1 MILEANNMDDFM
13 ELTSTKRE
21 AILPYEDSLLIMV
34 GDGPNNNKVITN
46 YMAKLLADGVA
57 PENILVIPSIN
68 RAIVEVRDSI
78 AKMVGINSKDLW
90 ACTFHSLCARIL
102 RREIEATGIYRKNF
116 VIYDDYDINSL
127 VKKCIKQMKLNDEC
141 NTPIG
146 VWRAISNIKMKMMGP
161 MEFSQYA
168 NNNGNFHNQKISEIY
183 KLYQSKLQENNA
195 LDYDDLLLVTI
206 SLIRDH
212 EEIRTRYQQLFRYI
226 LVDELE
232 IINKLQYKLIKL
244 LAEGKRNCVVCDV
257 NQVI

>member
-1 MILEANNMDDFM
+1 M
-13 ELTSTKRE
+13 EVYTELNSTKRE
-21 AILPYEDSLLIMV
+21 AIKPYEDSLLIMAD
-34 GDGPNNNKVITN
+34 DGPGNNKVVTN

-206 SLIRDH
+206 SLLRDH
-212 EEIRTRYQQLFRYI
+212 EEIRTHYQQQFRYI
-226 LVDELE
+226 LVDEHE
-232 IINKLQYKLIKL
+232 IINMLQYKLIKL

>member
-1 MILEANNMDDFM
+1 M
-13 ELTSTKRE
+13 EVYTELNLTKRE
-21 AILPYEDSLLIMV
+21 AINHYEDSLLIMADDDY
-34 GDGPNNNKVITN
+34 GNNKVLTN
-46 YMAKLLADGVA
+46 QVTKLLANGVA
-57 PENILVIPSIN
+57 PENILFIPSVN

-78 AKMVGINSKDLW
+78 AKMFGINSKDLW

-116 VIYDDYDINSL
+116 VIYDDNDINSL

-168 NNNGNFHNQKISEIY
+168 NNNGNFHHKKISEIY
-183 KLYQSKLQENNA
+183 SLYQSKLQESNA
-195 LDYDDLLLVTI
+195 LDFDDLLLITI

-226 LVDELE
+226 LGDEHE
-232 IINKLQYKLIKL
+232 IINKLQYQLIKL
-244 LAEGKRNCVVCDV
+244 LAGEKRCFTVRNVD
-257 NQVI
+257 QVI

>member
-1 MILEANNMDDFM
+1 MDIFNGF
-13 ELTSTKRE
+13 SSINRE
-21 AILPYEDSLLIMV
+21 TIEYYDDSLLIMADDDY
-34 GDGPNNNKVITN
+34 GNNKVLTN
-46 YMAKLLADGVA
+46 QVTKLLANGIV
-57 PENILVIPSIN
+57 PENILVITSTN
-68 RAIVEVRDSI
+68 GAIVEVRNSV
-78 AKMVGINSKDLW
+78 AGLAGISSKELW
-90 ACTFHSLCARIL
+90 LCTFYSLCARIL

-206 SLIRDH
+206 LLLNNH

-232 IINKLQYKLIKL
+232 IINKLQYKLIEL

>member
-1 MILEANNMDDFM
+1 M
-13 ELTSTKRE
+13 EVYTELNLTKRE
-21 AILPYEDSLLIMV
+21 AINHYEDSLLIMADDDY
-34 GDGPNNNKVITN
+34 GNNKVLTN
-46 YMAKLLADGVA
+46 HVAKLLANGVA
-57 PENILVIPSIN
+57 PNNILVITSTN
-68 RAIVEVRDSI
+68 GAIVEVRDSI
-78 AKMVGINSKDLW
+78 AKMFGINSKDLW

-161 MEFSQYA
+161 MDFSQYA

-195 LDYDDLLLVTI
+195 LDYDDLMFVTI
-206 SLIRDH
+206 LLLNNH

-244 LAEGKRNCVVCDV
+244 LAGEKRCFTVSNVD
-257 NQVI
+257 QVI

>member
-1 MILEANNMDDFM
+1 MDDFM

-21 AILPYEDSLLIMV
+21 AILPYEDSLLIMADDDY
-34 GDGPNNNKVITN
+34 GNNKVLTN
-46 YMAKLLADGVA
+46 QVTKLLANGVA
-57 PENILVIPSIN
+57 PENILFIPSVN

-78 AKMVGINSKDLW
+78 AKMFGINSKDLW

-116 VIYDDYDINSL
+116 VIYDDNDINSL

-168 NNNGNFHNQKISEIY
+168 NNNGNFHHKKISEIY
-183 KLYQSKLQENNA
+183 SLYQSKLQESNA
-195 LDYDDLLLVTI
+195 LDFDDLLLITI

-226 LVDELE
+226 LVDEHE
-232 IINKLQYKLIKL
+232 IINKLQYQLIKL
-244 LAEGKRNCVVCDV
+244 LAGEKRCFTVRNVD
-257 NQVI
+257 QVI

>member
-1 MILEANNMDDFM
+1 MNIFNGFN
-13 ELTSTKRE
+13 SINRE
-21 AILPYEDSLLIMV
+21 TIEHYDDSLLIMADDDY
-34 GDGPNNNKVITN
+34 GKNKVLTN
-46 YMAKLLADGVA
+46 QVTKLLANGIA
-57 PENILVIPSIN
+57 PENILVITSTN
-68 RAIVEVRDSI
+68 RDIVEMRDSV

-90 ACTFHSLCARIL
+90 ACAFYSLCARIL

-206 SLIRDH
+206 SLLRDH
-212 EEIRTRYQQLFRYI
+212 EEIRTHYQQQFRYI
-226 LVDELE
+226 LVDEHE
-232 IINKLQYKLIKL
+232 IINMLQYKLIKL

>member
-1 MILEANNMDDFM
+1 MDIFNGF
-13 ELTSTKRE
+13 SSINRE
-21 AILPYEDSLLIMV
+21 TIEHYDDSLLIMADDDY
-34 GDGPNNNKVITN
+34 GKNKVLTN
-46 YMAKLLADGVA
+46 QVTKLLANGIA
-57 PENILVIPSIN
+57 PENILVITSTN
-68 RAIVEVRDSI
+68 RDIVEMRDSV
-78 AKMVGINSKDLW
+78 AKMVGINSNDLW
-90 ACTFHSLCARIL
+90 ACTFYSLCARIL

-116 VIYDDYDINSL
+116 VIYDDNDINSL

-195 LDYDDLLLVTI
+195 LDYDDLLMVTI
-206 SLIRDH
+206 SLLRDY

-226 LVDELE
+226 VVDEHE
-232 IINKLQYKLIKL
+232 IINMLQYKLIKL
-244 LAEGKRNCVVCDV
+244 LAEGRNCVVCDV

>member
-1 MILEANNMDDFM
+1 MDDFM

-21 AILPYEDSLLIMV
+21 AILPYEDSLLIMADDDY
-34 GDGPNNNKVITN
+34 GNNKVLTN
-46 YMAKLLADGVA
+46 HVAKLLANGVA
-57 PENILVIPSIN
+57 PENILFIPFVN

-78 AKMVGINSKDLW
+78 AKMFGINSKDLW

-146 VWRAISNIKMKMMGP
+146 VWRDISNIKMKMMGP

-195 LDYDDLLLVTI
+195 LDYDDLLMVTI
-206 SLIRDH
+206 SLLRDY

-226 LVDELE
+226 LVDEHE
-232 IINKLQYKLIKL
+232 IINTLQYKLIKL

>member
-1 MILEANNMDDFM
+1 M
-13 ELTSTKRE
+13 EFYTELNSSKRE
-21 AILPYEDSLLIMV
+21 AVKLYEDSLLVMAD
-34 GDGPNNNKVITN
+34 DGTGNNKVITN

-57 PENILVIPSIN
+57 PNNILVITSTN
-68 RAIVEVRDSI
+68 GAIVEMRNSV
-78 AKMVGINSKDLW
+78 AGLAGISSKELW
-90 ACTFHSLCARIL
+90 LCTFYSLCARIL

-116 VIYDDYDINSL
+116 VIYDDNDINSL

-206 SLIRDH
+206 LLLNNH

>member
-1 MILEANNMDDFM
+1 M
-13 ELTSTKRE
+13 EVYTELNLTKRE
-21 AILPYEDSLLIMV
+21 AINHYEDSLLIMADDDY
-34 GDGPNNNKVITN
+34 GNNKVLTN
-46 YMAKLLADGVA
+46 HVAKLLANGVA
-57 PENILVIPSIN
+57 PNNILVITSTN
-68 RAIVEVRDSI
+68 GAIVEVRDSI
-78 AKMVGINSKDLW
+78 AKMFGINSKDLW

-161 MEFSQYA
+161 MDFSQYA

-195 LDYDDLLLVTI
+195 LDFDDLLLITI

-244 LAEGKRNCVVCDV
+244 LAGEKRCFTVSNVD
-257 NQVI
+257 QVI

>member
-46 YMAKLLADGVA
+46 YMAKLLADGVS
-57 PENILVIPSIN
+57 PENILVITSTN
-68 RAIVEVRDSI
+68 RDIVEMRDSV
-78 AKMVGINSKDLW
+78 AGLAGISSKDLW
-90 ACTFHSLCARIL
+90 ACTFYSLCARIL

-116 VIYDDYDINSL
+116 VIYDDNDINSL

-206 SLIRDH
+206 SLLRDY
-212 EEIRTRYQQLFRYI
+212 EEIRTHYQQLFRYI
-226 LVDELE
+226 LVDEHE
-232 IINKLQYKLIKL
+232 IINMLQYKLIKL

>member
-1 MILEANNMDDFM
+1 M
-13 ELTSTKRE
+13 EVYTELNLTKRE
-21 AILPYEDSLLIMV
+21 AINPYEDSLLIMADDDY
-34 GDGPNNNKVITN
+34 GNNKVLTN
-46 YMAKLLADGVA
+46 HVAKLLANGVA
-57 PENILVIPSIN
+57 PNNILVITSTN
-68 RAIVEVRDSI
+68 GAIVEVRDSI
-78 AKMVGINSKDLW
+78 AKMFGINSKDLW

-161 MEFSQYA
+161 MDFSQYA
-168 NNNGNFHNQKISEIY
+168 NNNGNFQNQKISEIY

-195 LDYDDLLLVTI
+195 LDFDDLLLITI

>member
-1 MILEANNMDDFM
+1 M
-13 ELTSTKRE
+13 EFYTELNSTKRK
-21 AILPYEDSLLIMV
+21 AINPYEDSLLIMADDDY
-34 GDGPNNNKVITN
+34 GNNKVLTN
-46 YMAKLLADGVA
+46 HVAKLLANGVA
-57 PENILVIPSIN
+57 PNNILVITSTN
-68 RAIVEVRDSI
+68 GAIVEMRNSVAGLS
-78 AKMVGINSKDLW
+78 GISSKELW
-90 ACTFHSLCARIL
+90 LCTFYSLCARIL

-116 VIYDDYDINSL
+116 VIYDDNDINSL

-141 NTPIG
+141 NTPLG

-161 MEFSQYA
+161 MEFTQYA
-168 NNNGNFHNQKISEIY
+168 NNNGNFHHKKISEIY
-183 KLYQSKLQENNA
+183 SLYQSKLQESNA
-195 LDYDDLLLVTI
+195 LDFDDLLLITI

>member
-1 MILEANNMDDFM
+1 M
-13 ELTSTKRE
+13 EVYTELNLTKRE
-21 AILPYEDSLLIMV
+21 AINHYEDSLLIMADDDY
-34 GDGPNNNKVITN
+34 GNNKVLTN
-46 YMAKLLADGVA
+46 HVAKLLANGVA
-57 PENILVIPSIN
+57 PENILFIPSVN

-78 AKMVGINSKDLW
+78 AKMFGINSKDLW

-168 NNNGNFHNQKISEIY
+168 NNNGNFHHKKISEIY
-183 KLYQSKLQENNA
+183 TLYQSKLQENNA
-195 LDYDDLLLVTI
+195 LDYDDLLMVTI
-206 SLIRDH
+206 SLLRDY
-212 EEIRTRYQQLFRYI
+212 EEIRTHYQQLFRYI

-244 LAEGKRNCVVCDV
+244 LAEGKNCVVCDV

>member
-1 MILEANNMDDFM
+1 M
-13 ELTSTKRE
+13 EVYTELNLTKRE
-21 AILPYEDSLLIMV
+21 AINHYEDSLLIMADDDY
-34 GDGPNNNKVITN
+34 GNNKVLTN
-46 YMAKLLADGVA
+46 HVAKLLANGVA
-57 PENILVIPSIN
+57 PNNILVITSTN
-68 RAIVEVRDSI
+68 GAIVEVRDSI
-78 AKMVGINSKDLW
+78 AKMFGINSKDLW

-161 MEFSQYA
+161 MDFSQYA
-168 NNNGNFHNQKISEIY
+168 NNNGNFHHKKISEIY
-183 KLYQSKLQENNA
+183 SLYQSKLQESNA

-206 SLIRDH
+206 LLLNNH

-244 LAEGKRNCVVCDV
+244 LAGEKRCFTVSNVD
-257 NQVI
+257 QVI